1 MTLGERI
8 RNRRKE
14 LHMSA
19 DELARKLGKNRATIY
34 RYENGEIE
42 NMPIDILEP
51 VAEALLT
58 TPDAL
63 FGWGSNKSKD
73 VSEEDQEAITLAT
86 DLLVRMMAEK
96 DFYDVAKALYEL
108 DAQKIAGFKALLDS
122 FSK

>member
-19 DELARKLGKNRATIY
+19 DELASKLGKNRATIY

-51 VAEALLT
+51 IAEALLT

>member
-19 DELARKLGKNRATIY
+19 DELAHKLGKNRATIY

-51 VAEALLT
+51 IAKALLT
-58 TPDAL
+58 TPDVL
-63 FGWGSNKSKD
+63 FGWDSIKSKD
-73 VSEEDQEAITLAT
+73 ISEEDQEIITFST

-96 DFYDVAKALYEL
+96 DFYDVTKALYEL

>member
-51 VAEALLT
+51 IAEALLT
-58 TPDAL
+58 TPDKL
-63 FGWGSNKSKD
+63 FGWGSDKSES
-73 VSEEDQEAITLAT
+73 VSEEEQETINFAT
-86 DLLVRMMAEK
+86 DLMVRMIAEK

>member
-51 VAEALLT
+51 IAEALLT
-58 TPDAL
+58 TPDVL
-63 FGWGSNKSKD
+63 FGWGDNKGQD
-73 VSEEDQEAITLAT
+73 VSKEDQEAIALTT

>member
-51 VAEALLT
+51 IAEALLT

-108 DAQKIAGFKALLDS
+108 DAQKIAGFKALLNS